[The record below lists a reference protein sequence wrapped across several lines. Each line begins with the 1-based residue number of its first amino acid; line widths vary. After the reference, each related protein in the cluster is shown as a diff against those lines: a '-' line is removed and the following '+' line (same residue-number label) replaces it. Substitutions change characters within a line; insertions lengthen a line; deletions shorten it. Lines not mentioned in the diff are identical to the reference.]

1 MDLTTNLRQDLQALI
16 GPEEEWPDEV
26 RQVVLCYGV
35 EPGESCPDSCSH
47 RPVENCACDVLPSD
61 NVIPALLALAGM
73 VKRGTCGECE
83 HGGFRSCPI
92 WMTYLYGTNVDW
104 FSRDRDDMPDF
115 GCTLFSPTEET
126 K

>member
-1 MDLTTNLRQDLQALI
+1 MSDLRQDLQALI
-16 GPEEEWPDEV
+16 GAEEEWPEGV

-61 NVIPALLALAGM
+61 NVIPALLAVAGM

-83 HGGFRSCPI
+83 TMPVCMIRKA
-92 WMTYLYGTNVDW
+92 YLDSDGYGLKE
-104 FSRDRDDMPDF
+104 SF
-115 GCTLFSPTEET
+115 GCIEFERRQPVYDTEVT
-126 K
+126 KG